1 MPFIF
6 EIEMC
11 TKKRMQIYKICI
23 NYLLKFYKK
32 RSKTLNK
39 QKKKCTEQDRLQKE
53 PDDRELLVGEKQQK
67 VFCDI
72 TWEHPSE

>member
-11 TKKRMQIYKICI
+11 TKKRMQIYKMCI

-32 RSKTLNK
+32 RSKTLDK
-39 QKKKCTEQDRLQKE
+39 
-53 PDDRELLVGEKQQK
+53 
-67 VFCDI
+67 
-72 TWEHPSE
+72 

>member
-23 NYLLKFYKK
+23 NYLLKFYK
-32 RSKTLNK
+32 NK
-39 QKKKCTEQDRLQKE
+39 KEKCMEQDRPQKACRITE
-53 PDDRELLVGEKQQK
+53 SRRLMRSGRRYFVISPGSIPLNRK
-67 VFCDI
+67 VK
-72 TWEHPSE
+72 

>member
-11 TKKRMQIYKICI
+11 TKKRMQIYKIYI

-32 RSKTLNK
+32 RSKTLDK
-39 QKKKCTEQDRLQKE
+39 
-53 PDDRELLVGEKQQK
+53 
-67 VFCDI
+67 
-72 TWEHPSE
+72 